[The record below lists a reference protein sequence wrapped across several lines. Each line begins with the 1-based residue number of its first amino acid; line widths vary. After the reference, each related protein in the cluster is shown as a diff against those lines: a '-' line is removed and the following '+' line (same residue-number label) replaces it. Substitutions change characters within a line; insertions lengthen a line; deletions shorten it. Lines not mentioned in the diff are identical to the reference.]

1 MALQKSD
8 FDVYTVRPK
17 KAVRNAE
24 GLRVVEEFSDQEWAD
39 AKANAD
45 AIIANQGKERKNAIR
60 RERSALLSQTD
71 YAVLPD
77 STLSSDDLAKLK
89 TWRQQLRD
97 LPSTK
102 SDDKADEITI
112 PNCPVA
118 SLGITVVQ
126 IPVEGS
132 A

>member
-39 AKANAD
+39 AKASAD

-60 RERSALLSQTD
+60 RERNVLLSETD

-97 LPSTK
+97 LPQTYTTEAEY
-102 SDDKADEITI
+102 DTLLETEGEF
-112 PNCPVA
+112 PNQTLKHAIWSKP
-118 SLGITVVQ
+118 
-126 IPVEGS
+126 
-132 A
+132 